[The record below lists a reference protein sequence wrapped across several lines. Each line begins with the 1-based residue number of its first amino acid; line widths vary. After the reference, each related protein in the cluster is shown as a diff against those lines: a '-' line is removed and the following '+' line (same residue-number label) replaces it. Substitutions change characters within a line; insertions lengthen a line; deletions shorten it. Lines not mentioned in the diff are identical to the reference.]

1 MTNRTRLIGLWL
13 ILALIAVLTLAAC
26 GEEEAKPT
34 ATPTATATL
43 EPTATPTEEPTAT
56 PTEKPS
62 ATPTEKPTLTATPK
76 PTDTPRP
83 TATPTEKPSATPT
96 EKPSATPTEKPTLTA
111 TPKPTDTPRPT
122 ATPTEKPSATPT
134 ERPSATPTEKP
145 TLTATPKPT
154 NTPKPTATP
163 TEKPSPAAVAAAAT
177 PTEEPVAEATPVPET
192 QPTPAAQP
200 DLGVVKVGMNAEYPP
215 FEYVDEAGNIVGF
228 DPDLVA
234 EIAKRAGF
242 EVELVNTRW
251 DGIFVALASGEFDMV
266 ASAATIT
273 DEREEIVDF
282 SDPYFYAS
290 QRIAVL
296 EARASEIQDVE
307 DLAGLR
313 VAVQAGT
320 TGDIYASE
328 QIPGVEVVRYDE
340 ITLAFQALASGDV
353 DAVINDGPVSAD
365 IIEKNP
371 ELGAVLVGPPLSEEY
386 YGIAVQPTKPEL
398 LDAVNKALAEIIAD
412 GTYEQIY
419 LKWFGVKPPERFLPQ
434 QTTVTTGP
442 DLGVVKV
449 GMNAEYPPFEYVDEA
464 GNIVG
469 FDPDLVAEIAKRAG
483 FEVELVNT
491 RWDGIF
497 VALASGEFDMVA
509 SAATI
514 TDEREEIVDF
524 SDPYFYASQR
534 IAVLEARASEIQDV
548 EDLAG
553 LRVAVQAGTT
563 GDIYASEQIPGV
575 EVVRYDEI
583 TLAFQAL
590 ASGDVDAVIND
601 GPVSADIIE
610 KNPELGAVLVG
621 PPLSEEYYG
630 IAVQP
635 TKPELL
641 DAVNKALAEIIAD
654 GTYEQI
660 YLKWFGVKPPERFL
674 PQE

>member
-1 MTNRTRLIGLWL
+1 MTNRTRLIALWL
-13 ILALIAVLTLAAC
+13 ILALVAVLSLAAC

-56 PTEKPS
+56 PTEEPT
-62 ATPTEKPTLTATPK
+62 ATPTEEPTATPTEEPTATPTEEPTATPTEEPTATPK
-76 PTDTPRP
+76 PTDTPQP
-83 TATPTEKPSATPT
+83 TATPTEK
-96 EKPSATPTEKPTLTA
+96 
-111 TPKPTDTPRPT
+111 
-122 ATPTEKPSATPT
+122 
-134 ERPSATPTEKP
+134 PSATPTEKP

-163 TEKPSPAAVAAAAT
+163 TVEPSPMAAAVVLT
-177 PTEEPVAEATPVPET
+177 PTEEPVAEATPVAEEEA
-192 QPTPAAQP
+192 TPVAGQA
-200 DLGVVKVGMNAEYPP
+200 DLGVVVIGTNAEYPP

-242 EVELVNTRW
+242 EVKLVNTRW

-282 SDPYFYAS
+282 SKPYFYAS

-296 EARASEIQDVE
+296 ESRASEIQGVE

-328 QIPGVEVVRYDE
+328 EIPGVEVVRYDE

-412 GTYEQIY
+412 GTYEQLY
-419 LKWFGVKPPERFLPQ
+419 LKWFGVKPPE
-434 QTTVTTGP
+434 
-442 DLGVVKV
+442 
-449 GMNAEYPPFEYVDEA
+449 M
-464 GNIVG
+464 
-469 FDPDLVAEIAKRAG
+469 
-483 FEVELVNT
+483 
-491 RWDGIF
+491 
-497 VALASGEFDMVA
+497 
-509 SAATI
+509 
-514 TDEREEIVDF
+514 
-524 SDPYFYASQR
+524 
-534 IAVLEARASEIQDV
+534 
-548 EDLAG
+548 
-553 LRVAVQAGTT
+553 
-563 GDIYASEQIPGV
+563 
-575 EVVRYDEI
+575 
-583 TLAFQAL
+583 
-590 ASGDVDAVIND
+590 
-601 GPVSADIIE
+601 
-610 KNPELGAVLVG
+610 
-621 PPLSEEYYG
+621 
-630 IAVQP
+630 
-635 TKPELL
+635 
-641 DAVNKALAEIIAD
+641 
-654 GTYEQI
+654 
-660 YLKWFGVKPPERFL
+660 FL

>member
-1 MTNRTRLIGLWL
+1 MTNRTRLIGRWL

-56 PTEKPS
+56 PTEEPT
-62 ATPTEKPTLTATPK
+62 ATPTEEPTATPK
-76 PTDTPRP
+76 PTDTPEP

-111 TPKPTDTPRPT
+111 TPKPTDTPKPT
-122 ATPTEKPSATPT
+122 ETPTEK
-134 ERPSATPTEKP
+134 PSATPTEKP

-154 NTPKPTATP
+154 NTPRPTATP

-177 PTEEPVAEATPVPET
+177 PTEEPVAEATPIPET

-282 SDPYFYAS
+282 SQPYFYAS

-296 EARASEIQDVE
+296 ESRESEIQDVE

-328 QIPGVEVVRYDE
+328 LPGVEVVRYDE

-419 LKWFGVKPPERFLPQ
+419 LKWFGVKPPE
-434 QTTVTTGP
+434 
-442 DLGVVKV
+442 
-449 GMNAEYPPFEYVDEA
+449 M
-464 GNIVG
+464 
-469 FDPDLVAEIAKRAG
+469 
-483 FEVELVNT
+483 
-491 RWDGIF
+491 
-497 VALASGEFDMVA
+497 
-509 SAATI
+509 
-514 TDEREEIVDF
+514 
-524 SDPYFYASQR
+524 
-534 IAVLEARASEIQDV
+534 
-548 EDLAG
+548 
-553 LRVAVQAGTT
+553 
-563 GDIYASEQIPGV
+563 
-575 EVVRYDEI
+575 
-583 TLAFQAL
+583 
-590 ASGDVDAVIND
+590 
-601 GPVSADIIE
+601 
-610 KNPELGAVLVG
+610 
-621 PPLSEEYYG
+621 
-630 IAVQP
+630 
-635 TKPELL
+635 
-641 DAVNKALAEIIAD
+641 
-654 GTYEQI
+654 
-660 YLKWFGVKPPERFL
+660 FL

>member
-1 MTNRTRLIGLWL
+1 
-13 ILALIAVLTLAAC
+13 
-26 GEEEAKPT
+26 
-34 ATPTATATL
+34 
-43 EPTATPTEEPTAT
+43 
-56 PTEKPS
+56 
-62 ATPTEKPTLTATPK
+62 
-76 PTDTPRP
+76 
-83 TATPTEKPSATPT
+83 
-96 EKPSATPTEKPTLTA
+96 
-111 TPKPTDTPRPT
+111 
-122 ATPTEKPSATPT
+122 
-134 ERPSATPTEKP
+134 
-145 TLTATPKPT
+145 
-154 NTPKPTATP
+154 
-163 TEKPSPAAVAAAAT
+163 VAAAAT

-434 QTTVTTGP
+434 
-442 DLGVVKV
+442 
-449 GMNAEYPPFEYVDEA
+449 E
-464 GNIVG
+464 
-469 FDPDLVAEIAKRAG
+469 
-483 FEVELVNT
+483 
-491 RWDGIF
+491 
-497 VALASGEFDMVA
+497 
-509 SAATI
+509 
-514 TDEREEIVDF
+514 
-524 SDPYFYASQR
+524 
-534 IAVLEARASEIQDV
+534 
-548 EDLAG
+548 
-553 LRVAVQAGTT
+553 
-563 GDIYASEQIPGV
+563 
-575 EVVRYDEI
+575 
-583 TLAFQAL
+583 
-590 ASGDVDAVIND
+590 
-601 GPVSADIIE
+601 
-610 KNPELGAVLVG
+610 
-621 PPLSEEYYG
+621 
-630 IAVQP
+630 
-635 TKPELL
+635 
-641 DAVNKALAEIIAD
+641 
-654 GTYEQI
+654 
-660 YLKWFGVKPPERFL
+660 
-674 PQE
+674 

>member
-1 MTNRTRLIGLWL
+1 MTSRTRLIGLWL
-13 ILALIAVLTLAAC
+13 ILTLIVALAVAGC
-26 GEEEAKPT
+26 GEEKAKPT

-56 PTEKPS
+56 PTE
-62 ATPTEKPTLTATPK
+62 E
-76 PTDTPRP
+76 P

-96 EKPSATPTEKPTLTA
+96 EEPT
-111 TPKPTDTPRPT
+111 
-122 ATPTEKPSATPT
+122 
-134 ERPSATPTEKP
+134 ATPTEKP

-154 NTPKPTATP
+154 NTPIPSATPTEKPSATPTEKPTATPTEKPTATPTEKPTLTATPKPTNTPRPSATP
-163 TEKPSPAAVAAAAT
+163 TEKPSPAAAAVVLT
-177 PTEEPVAEATPVPET
+177 PTTEPAEEVS
-192 QPTPAAQP
+192 PTPEEETTVP
-200 DLGVVKVGMNAEYPP
+200 TGGDLGVVRIGTNAEYPP

-228 DPDLVA
+228 DPELVA

-242 EVELVNTRW
+242 EYELVNTRW

-273 DEREEIVDF
+273 AEREEIVDF
-282 SDPYFYAS
+282 SQPYFYAS

-296 EARASEIQDVE
+296 ESRASEIQNVE

-313 VAVQAGT
+313 VGVQAGT

-328 QIPGVEVVRYDE
+328 EIPGVEVVRYDE

-353 DAVINDGPVSAD
+353 DAIVNDGPTSAD

-398 LDAVNKALAEIIAD
+398 LDAVNKALAAMIAD
-412 GTYEQIY
+412 GTYEQLY
-419 LKWFGVKPPERFLPQ
+419 LKWFGVEPPDMFRPQ
-434 QTTVTTGP
+434 QTTVTTGA
-442 DLGVVKV
+442 DLGVVKI
-449 GMNAEYPPFEYVDEA
+449 GTNAEYPPFEYVDEA

-469 FDPDLVAEIAKRAG
+469 FDPELVAEIAKRAG
-483 FEVELVNT
+483 FEYELVNT

-514 TDEREEIVDF
+514 TAEREEIVDF
-524 SDPYFYASQR
+524 SQPYFYASQR
-534 IAVLEARASEIQDV
+534 IAVLESRASEIQNV

-553 LRVAVQAGTT
+553 LRVGVQAGTT
-563 GDIYASEQIPGV
+563 GDIYASEEIPGV

-590 ASGDVDAVIND
+590 ASGDVDAIVND
-601 GPVSADIIE
+601 GPTSADIIE

-641 DAVNKALAEIIAD
+641 DAVNKALAAMIAD
-654 GTYEQI
+654 GTYEQL
-660 YLKWFGVKPPERFL
+660 YLKWFGVKPPEMFL
-674 PQE
+674 PQQ